1 MYKEIQKSFLYNQ
14 EVLIQ
19 EFNKGS
25 NTAFEFVFR
34 TNYKALSYYAYGQVG
49 CKMTAEDIVQ
59 SVFINLWKNK
69 NQFNSIYALKS
80 FLYISVRNG
89 CLDEKKRMSSA
100 SNIRAK
106 YIKNR
111 SLLSETDLADIL
123 DAETLGI
130 LYNSIYELP
139 PVCRRIMLMSLA
151 GKKNF
156 EISESLNIS
165 VNTVR
170 AHKQKAILKL
180 RKILPP
186 ELQALILIIT
196 LCEIE

>member
-1 MYKEIQKSFLYNQ
+1 M
-14 EVLIQ
+14 
-19 EFNKGS
+19 
-25 NTAFEFVFR
+25 
-34 TNYKALSYYAYGQVG
+34 
-49 CKMTAEDIVQ
+49 
-59 SVFINLWKNK
+59 
-69 NQFNSIYALKS
+69 
-80 FLYISVRNG
+80 RNG
-89 CLDEKKRMSSA
+89 CLDEKKRRSSA

-106 YIKNR
+106 YIKSR